1 MAIRFKRKSNDNW
14 KIMEPNQKAINK
26 KYLKRKG
33 RIMFPTSHDIT
44 TESMNDCLIVLNKL
58 LISGNTVLI
67 TSKPRYDCIKKICDK
82 FNNYNFKENIQFR
95 FTITSNNNKIL
106 KFWEP
111 EAPLFEERIK
121 ALKYAFDNG
130 YKTSVSIEPL
140 LDNNLIS
147 LIKELKPFVTES
159 VWIGKMNYV
168 KVNNLTQ
175 NEELFYENIRVLN
188 KKQNWSKIVKEIK
201 EFNYDKIRFKD
212 SIKNL
217 LSL

>member
-44 TESMNDCLIVLNKL
+44 TESLNDCLKVLNKL
-58 LISGNTVLI
+58 LKSENTVLI
-67 TSKPRYDCIKKICDK
+67 TSKPCYDCIKNVCDK
-82 FNNYNFKENIQFR
+82 FNNNKDNIQFR
-95 FTITSNNNKIL
+95 FTITSNNDKIL

-111 EAPLFEERIK
+111 KAPLFEERLMT
-121 ALKYAFDNG
+121 LKYAFDMG
-130 YKTSVSIEPL
+130 YKTSVSIEPI
-140 LDNNLIS
+140 LDSNLIS

-159 VWIGKMNYV
+159 IWIGKMNYV
-168 KVNNLTQ
+168 KANNLTQ
-175 NEELFYENIRVLN
+175 NEKVFYEQIRVIN
-188 KKQNWSKIVKEIK
+188 KKQNLSKIIKEIK
-201 EFNYDKIRFKD
+201 KLNYDKIRIKD
-212 SIKNL
+212 SIKNH